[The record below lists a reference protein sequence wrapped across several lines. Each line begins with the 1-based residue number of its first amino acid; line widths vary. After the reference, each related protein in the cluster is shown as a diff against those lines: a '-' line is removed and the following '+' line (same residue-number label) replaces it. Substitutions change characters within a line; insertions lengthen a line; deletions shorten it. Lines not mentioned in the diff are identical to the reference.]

1 MKELWA
7 VDITSSGKR
16 PSKYE
21 TRCTQVECD
30 PLTRQELV
38 DYIAHMMKKTGRL
51 EYHIRRLSNDY

>member
-16 PSKYE
+16 SSKYAC
-21 TRCTQVECD
+21 CTQVECD

-38 DYIAHMMKKTGRL
+38 DYIAHMMKKSGRL
-51 EYHIRRLSNDY
+51 EYHIRRLSND